1 MTGTETDSGN
11 VSENERTNGTAE
23 NEMSTTINFKIS
35 AEPAGPGTTDERIPR
50 MPKAGDIAIRGARA
64 AMTVGLFL
72 SLAKR
77 GGR

>member
-1 MTGTETDSGN
+1 MIASETENGN
-11 VSENERTNGTAE
+11 RAENEGMNETAE
-23 NEMSTTINFKIS
+23 SEMSTTINFTIS
-35 AEPAGPGTTDERIPR
+35 AEPTGPGKVDERRPR

-72 SLAKR
+72 SLARR